1 MTNGNGYHE
10 EVDGIYNGLIL
21 RSSNYD
27 RWKEKQEADFEA
39 ALEALIEKKTPKDA
53 VYKRPGRGG
62 MTFDY
67 VTGWWMIEQL
77 NALFNRQWSWRI
89 DKEEVGQNQV
99 WVRGVLTVRMGP
111 GPDGLVSK
119 EAYGGADI
127 KQASGGGKVIDIAD
141 DLKSA
146 STDALKK
153 AGSMIGIAADIYGK
167 HGDHGI
173 TAEVG
178 FDSSRFK
185 VLLMRAKNLS
195 MDEAGLKD
203 WIIAQK
209 DINPKGLGMEDLTE
223 DMMNKILQRIVKMD
237 TDRQKDTT
245 NA

>member
-1 MTNGNGYHE
+1 
-10 EVDGIYNGLIL
+10 
-21 RSSNYD
+21 
-27 RWKEKQEADFEA
+27 
-39 ALEALIEKKTPKDA
+39 
-53 VYKRPGRGG
+53 
-62 MTFDY
+62 
-67 VTGWWMIEQL
+67 
-77 NALFNRQWSWRI
+77 
-89 DKEEVGQNQV
+89 
-99 WVRGVLTVRMGP
+99 MGP